1 MPNTDNK
8 LAVLYQA
15 RNRVWIRQ
23 GHAGRAGTI
32 GWRQEELPRPGRTL
46 SAWQR
51 FSRTERSVGLWP
63 ERAATRLVEAGRCVS
78 PAVKRS
84 SSSMFTL
91 RLFGGVAL
99 AKGTDLVAGRAAQK
113 RRLALLT
120 RLAASPHAT
129 LSRDKLIACL
139 WPESSTEQARHLLST
154 SLYDL
159 RQALGEDVIVTC
171 GDDLRLNPARLHTEV
186 EDFEAALETGDWVR
200 AVAVYAGPF
209 GDGFHVTDAGE
220 FEYWLEVQR
229 ERYAGRY
236 REALER
242 LAEEQAAGGDLLGA
256 ADTWRRL
263 AAEDPFNTRVTL
275 RLMRALEA
283 VGDRA
288 AALRRAGMH
297 ATLLREELGA
307 APDPEME
314 ALSAQLR
321 EAPAPES
328 ARVGDVARSERPS
341 SGVVTPSLQPPVE
354 TAVRPTSTGYRP
366 RRPLLRVFGLRRRGD
381 RRRGLM
387 LLGLLALL
395 VVGVAISV
403 WKAPPVEAHSARIA
417 VLPFTYH
424 GSSEYEYLAAGMVDL
439 LSANLDGTGGLRSVD
454 PRALLALSQ
463 QPRAGLPDPE
473 RGRAIAARFAAGHV
487 VLGSISEAGGRLRI
501 SASLYES
508 AGRSE
513 PVTTVIVEGE
523 SGQLFELIDRLTGRL
538 LAEGLM
544 RDGTRLD
551 GLAALTTASMP
562 ALQSYLEGMS
572 LLRQGRFDMAVDVF
586 EQAVAADSAFA
597 LAHYRLCIAAAWAK
611 RFDVTRLAAARA
623 VRHGDHLLRRDR
635 LLLEGVLAIHEGRPD
650 EAEGLFRDLLGA
662 YPDDVE
668 GWLQLGEVL
677 YHYSA
682 PRGRHPSESVP
693 AWEQALV
700 LEPGNRFAHAHI
712 AFVAAEQQ
720 DVATLLRAHD
730 AISGTGDADPLALA
744 VALLA
749 ALGSGRRAD
758 EARITEQLQRATG
771 GAVTEAVWTAM
782 AVSRNFAGV
791 ERVAALLDEGAR
803 PPERFTADR
812 LRLAHMHMARGRW
825 TRAGQ
830 QLLLAQPRDSAA
842 ALLHLALATG
852 LEFGPFR
859 PAEALALRVRLEQWE
874 PARDTAPGYYAKD
887 DQSVFRLYLLGLLHI
902 RLGELQA
909 AERHARELWQL
920 PGVDPVLAQDLSL
933 SLRAQ
938 VARQR
943 GELQVA
949 LSLLE
954 QVRGT
959 GTPYNRALGSPFRA
973 RSYERYLRADV
984 LRELGHSQ
992 EALRWYGTLG
1002 TLSPLEVVYLA
1013 PAHLAQARIH
1023 ADLGNRALARWHH
1036 ARFLDLWASGDVE
1049 LQALVHQSRA
1059 ELEQL

>member
-1 MPNTDNK
+1 
-8 LAVLYQA
+8 
-15 RNRVWIRQ
+15 
-23 GHAGRAGTI
+23 
-32 GWRQEELPRPGRTL
+32 
-46 SAWQR
+46 
-51 FSRTERSVGLWP
+51 
-63 ERAATRLVEAGRCVS
+63 
-78 PAVKRS
+78 
-84 SSSMFTL
+84 
-91 RLFGGVAL
+91 
-99 AKGTDLVAGRAAQK
+99 
-113 RRLALLT
+113 
-120 RLAASPHAT
+120 
-129 LSRDKLIACL
+129 
-139 WPESSTEQARHLLST
+139 
-154 SLYDL
+154 
-159 RQALGEDVIVTC
+159 
-171 GDDLRLNPARLHTEV
+171 
-186 EDFEAALETGDWVR
+186 
-200 AVAVYAGPF
+200 
-209 GDGFHVTDAGE
+209 
-220 FEYWLEVQR
+220 
-229 ERYAGRY
+229 
-236 REALER
+236 
-242 LAEEQAAGGDLLGA
+242 
-256 ADTWRRL
+256 
-263 AAEDPFNTRVTL
+263 
-275 RLMRALEA
+275 
-283 VGDRA
+283 
-288 AALRRAGMH
+288 
-297 ATLLREELGA
+297 
-307 APDPEME
+307 
-314 ALSAQLR
+314 
-321 EAPAPES
+321 
-328 ARVGDVARSERPS
+328 
-341 SGVVTPSLQPPVE
+341 VE
-354 TAVRPTSTGYRP
+354 TPVRPTATGYRR
-366 RRPLLRVFGLRRRGD
+366 RRPLLRVFGRRRGG

-387 LLGLLALL
+387 LVGLLGVL
-395 VVGVAISV
+395 VVGTAISV
-403 WKAPPVEAHSARIA
+403 WKARPVEAHSARIA

-463 QPRAGLPDPE
+463 QPRAGLADPD
-473 RGRAIAARFAAGHV
+473 RGRALAARFAAGHV

-508 AGRSE
+508 EGRAD

-544 RDGTRLD
+544 RDATRLD
-551 GLAALTTASMP
+551 GLAALTTTSMP
-562 ALQSYLEGMS
+562 ALQSYLEGMN
-572 LLRQGRFDMAVDVF
+572 LLRQGSFDMAVDVF
-586 EQAVAADSAFA
+586 EQAVAVDSTFA

-623 VRHGDHLLRRDR
+623 VRYGDQLSRRDR

-650 EAEGLFRDLLGA
+650 DAEGLFRDLLGA

-682 PRGRHPSESVP
+682 LRGRHPSESVP
-693 AWEQALV
+693 AWEQALL

-720 DVATLLRAHD
+720 DIATLMRARD
-730 AISGTGDADPLALA
+730 AISGAGDADPLTLA

-749 ALGSGRRAD
+749 ALASGNRAE
-758 EARITEQLQRATG
+758 EARTTEQLQRASG

-782 AVSRNFAGV
+782 ALSRNFAGV
-791 ERVAALLDEGAR
+791 ERAAALLDESAR
-803 PPERFTADR
+803 PAERFTADR

-830 QLLLAQPRDSAA
+830 QLLLTQPRDSAA
-842 ALLHLALATG
+842 ALIHQALAAG

-859 PAEALALRVRLEQWE
+859 PVEVLALRARLEQWE
-874 PARDTAPGYYAKD
+874 PGRGTTQGYYAKD
-887 DQSVFRLYLLGLLHI
+887 DQSVFRLYLLGLLNI
-902 RLGELQA
+902 RLGELEA

-920 PGVDPVLAQDLSL
+920 RGVDPVLAQDLSL

-959 GTPYNRALGSPFRA
+959 GTPYNRALGSPFRG

-984 LRELGHSQ
+984 LRQLGHSQ

-1023 ADLGNRALARWHH
+1023 ADLGNRALARSHL
-1036 ARFLDLWASGDVE
+1036 ARFLDLWADVDIE
-1049 LQALVHQSRA
+1049 LQALVDQSRA

>member
-1 MPNTDNK
+1 
-8 LAVLYQA
+8 
-15 RNRVWIRQ
+15 
-23 GHAGRAGTI
+23 
-32 GWRQEELPRPGRTL
+32 
-46 SAWQR
+46 
-51 FSRTERSVGLWP
+51 
-63 ERAATRLVEAGRCVS
+63 
-78 PAVKRS
+78 
-84 SSSMFTL
+84 MFTL

-99 AKGTDLVAGRAAQK
+99 AKGMDLVAGRAAQK
-113 RRLALLT
+113 RRLALLA

-139 WPESSTEQARHLLST
+139 WPESSTEQARRLLST

-159 RQALGEDVIVTC
+159 RQALGEDVIVSC

-256 ADTWRRL
+256 AGTWRKL
-263 AAEDPFNTRVTL
+263 AAEDPFNTRVAL
-275 RLMRALEA
+275 RLMRALDA

-288 AALRRAGMH
+288 AALRHAEVHAG
-297 ATLLREELGA
+297 LLREELDA
-307 APDPEME
+307 TPDPEVE
-314 ALSAQLR
+314 ALAAQLR
-321 EAPAPES
+321 EAPQPEFGK
-328 ARVGDVARSERPS
+328 VT
-341 SGVVTPSLQPPVE
+341 GVVWPERTLSDAVVASPPPPAQTPVPP
-354 TAVRPTSTGYRP
+354 TATDDG
-366 RRPLLRVFGLRRRGD
+366 RRRSPLRVFGGRRPGNRRRGV
-381 RRRGLM
+381 M

-395 VVGVAISV
+395 VVGMAISV
-403 WKAPPVEAHSARIA
+403 WKARPVDAHSTRIA
-417 VLPFTYH
+417 VLPFAYH
-424 GSSEYEYLAAGMVDL
+424 GSTEYQYLAAGMVDL

-473 RGRAIAARFAAGHV
+473 RGRALAARFGAGHV

-508 AGRSE
+508 EGRAD

-523 SGQLFELIDRLTGRL
+523 SHQLFELIDRLTGRL

-544 RDGTRLD
+544 RDATRLD
-551 GLAALTTASMP
+551 GLAALTTTSMP
-562 ALQSYLEGMS
+562 ALQAYLEGMS
-572 LLRQGRFDMAVDVF
+572 LLRQGSFDMAVDVF
-586 EQAVAADSAFA
+586 EQAVAVDSAFA

-623 VRHGDHLLRRDR
+623 VHHGDRLSRRDR

-650 EAEGLFRDLLGA
+650 DAEGSFRDLLGA

-682 PRGRHPSESVP
+682 LRGRHPSESVP
-693 AWEQALV
+693 AWEQALL

-720 DVATLLRAHD
+720 DIATLMRARD

-749 ALGSGRRAD
+749 ALASGNRAD
-758 EARITEQLQRATG
+758 EARITQRLQGATA
-771 GAVTEAVWTAM
+771 GAVTEAVWSAM
-782 AVSRNFAGV
+782 ALSRNFAGV
-791 ERVAALLDEGAR
+791 ERAAALLEESAR

-812 LRLAHMHMARGRW
+812 LRVAHMHMARGRW
-825 TRAGQ
+825 TRAGE

-842 ALLHLALATG
+842 ALLHQALAAG

-859 PAEALALRVRLEQWE
+859 PGEVLALRARLEQWE
-874 PARDTAPGYYAKD
+874 PARDTAPGYYPKD

-959 GTPYNRALGSPFRA
+959 GTPYNRALGSPFRG

-984 LRELGHSQ
+984 LRQLGHSQ

-1036 ARFLDLWASGDVE
+1036 ARFLDLWANGDIE
-1049 LQALVHQSRA
+1049 LQALVHQGRA